1 MPSTLIATIQRSPG
15 YEVHDM
21 KYTKRVAFAISVSAL
36 LAITAVAQQKTDNN
50 PADAPNVFLDN
61 HRPLTKKKEK
71 APTSRTVTGQVVD
84 DSGTPLEG
92 AVVTLTN
99 TKTKEKETF
108 FTKKGGRYSFDGLSF
123 TIDYEVQA
131 KFKNLSSEA
140 RKLSQYDR
148 TPRPVRILE
157 IGSAPGL
164 NQSVTT
170 EAKKK

>member
-1 MPSTLIATIQRSPG
+1 
-15 YEVHDM
+15 M
-21 KYTKRVAFAISVSAL
+21 KYTKRAAFAISIFAL
-36 LAITAVAQQKTDNN
+36 LASTAAAQQTADHNA
-50 PADAPNVFLDN
+50 ADAPNVFLDN
-61 HRPLTKKKEK
+61 HRPLIKKKEK

-99 TKTKEKETF
+99 TKTHEKETF
-108 FTKKGGRYSFDGLSF
+108 FTKKGGRYNFEDLSF

-131 KFKNLSSEA
+131 KFKNLTSET

-170 EAKKK
+170 EAKKDSASPKK